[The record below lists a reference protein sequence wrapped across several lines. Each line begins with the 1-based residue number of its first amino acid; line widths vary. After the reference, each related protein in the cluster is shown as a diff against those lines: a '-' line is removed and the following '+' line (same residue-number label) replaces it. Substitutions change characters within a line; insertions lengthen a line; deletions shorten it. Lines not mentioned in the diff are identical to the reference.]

1 MHLQSE
7 FDIQCVYFSMHH
19 AELHIKNMVCGRCLK
34 VVSEVLDNL
43 GFTVISLELG
53 KAYIESEQP
62 IDLKKIADHLLEE
75 GFELID
81 DDHSRLINLIKT
93 MVIRYVHHEAS
104 EIEQMNISSFLER
117 DLGKSYSYLSSLF
130 SKVEGRTI
138 EKYVILQRIERV
150 KELLVYGEKTIS
162 EIAWE
167 LGYSSSQYLSN
178 QFKAETGL
186 TPTEFRKLMDKPRKS
201 IDSL

>member
-1 MHLQSE
+1 
-7 FDIQCVYFSMHH
+7 
-19 AELHIKNMVCGRCLK
+19 MVCGQCLK
-34 VVSEVLDNL
+34 VVSEILDHQ
-43 GFTVISLELG
+43 GFNVISLELG
-53 KAYIESEQP
+53 KAYVESESE
-62 IDLKKIADHLLEE
+62 IDRSALVEALDKE

-81 DDHSRLINLIKT
+81 DEHSKLINLIKT
-93 MVIRYVHHEAS
+93 LVIQLVHHESS
-104 EIEQMNISSFLER
+104 EIEQMNISTFLEK

-150 KELLVYGEKTIS
+150 KELLVYGEMTIS
-162 EIAWE
+162 EIAYK

-186 TPTEFRKLMDKPRKS
+186 TPSQFRKLMDKPRKA
-201 IDSL
+201 IDEL